1 MIVAIFLLKM
11 SGKEVHELSI
21 RPITC
26 FSFNKD
32 NSGKL
37 FFHFRSEPTV
47 SLHRFKLAEVVVSLS
62 TFEMVSLNLRFKETS
77 EAILYD
83 QGL

>member
-1 MIVAIFLLKM
+1 M
-11 SGKEVHELSI
+11 
-21 RPITC
+21 
-26 FSFNKD
+26 
-32 NSGKL
+32 
-37 FFHFRSEPTV
+37 

-77 EAILYD
+77 KAILYD